1 MAGPWEQFAQPAL
14 LQSPGPWERYRA
26 ENPAVPPPTPQTRDE
41 QLRKSAEEDLAKLRE
56 ENPALYNLNMPGG
69 AETALRGIPVLGGF
83 VDEAKAGVSAGVNAV
98 TGGWAGQPYDEAL
111 AYERARHAMSDAE
124 SPVANT
130 ITKLAGGLATAP
142 VTPVL
147 QAATTLGR
155 IGAGAATGAAYGA
168 GHGFAEGE
176 GGFSERLGTAGEY
189 GAAGA
194 AIGAGLPAVGA
205 AATGAL
211 WAGRQAAPWL
221 AARLPGRAADDV
233 ADSVLSARIERSGA
247 TPQTVQAELQAGQE
261 AARLGPNSQARLPE
275 MIADTSDGMQ
285 RLTGSVYRQGGRA
298 GEIVRDALETRQ
310 RGDPNQISRFASGD
324 TGQRGR
330 IDDALSRALQLR
342 TSASARQTERQ
353 IAADQAREGRR
364 LYDAAR
370 EGSEPFD
377 IQGVIDGVAQR
388 MQDYPPGISGQLQ
401 KAIDLFTQPV
411 KKGAADAEMALMT
424 RLRRLSEDMQEKIA
438 FAKNDQTRERLA
450 RRFAVLM
457 RRGQEDLAT
466 LRSQNA
472 QFTAQRRPVDNIGRF
487 DAAKQELDDMIE
499 AARRG
504 GENNLARLLTGFKN
518 DLLTAVHQPNA
529 AGEPTRNALYQQA
542 RNAWGSAAENREAI
556 ELGRAALREGS
567 EVSIEQFRNLSPG
580 QQIYFRQGFLE
591 SARNA
596 LGNRRSGN
604 DATMPFQT
612 ARVQDLLREII
623 PNSGPRAR
631 SAATAGTF
639 GDRSGRFG
647 EYLTREERMGQ
658 TRNRVLGNSATAQRQ
673 GDDAEFAADAL
684 SRVMMGLRGGTNAIL
699 EVVGAALTRATAYR
713 QDVAEA
719 LARRLV
725 EADPA
730 AQARILQNLQ
740 RQLGPQR
747 FREFTRSL
755 DQVVPVVPGVA
766 GDAEGASEAPTPR
779 DPRFDPPMRLG
790 GPGEDNSD
798 EQSRRD
804 RFIELFGVDP
814 DQSSGD
820 FALETLKN
828 FATEAGPTV
837 AAAAIPAIGPA
848 IRAIPRTV
856 ATAAGALGLT
866 AATSQAGDDASD
878 DPATASARALL
889 NLYSQRESLDTRR
902 AEAERKAAVQERTG
916 RGPKW
921 NEAMDQVQK
930 ITNELAGVDRLIA
943 EEQKRGSPEYQ
954 IEVEKK
960 RKAAEEEQRAKDAAT
975 PTRERYAE
983 IMPYVP
989 VITGAVAMGLGGLLK
1004 ARAISNFNKEVGE
1017 LTKRWLGAVENG
1029 NKALAKGN
1037 KQAAERFATA
1047 AEGIRK
1053 KFDTK
1058 MAKGPGGTKE
1068 ALEAGAGVS
1077 LVGAFAPEEVDFARA
1092 AAGSPLWESLRETVI
1107 TNWDDTLKRAGIS
1120 IGLGMGLGHL
1130 GSLGVKPLLSRP
1142 SPTGYGPETDAIQKG
1157 LTQRA
1162 PRKPKVQL
1170 PPSGK

>member
-388 MQDYPPGISGQLQ
+388 MQDYPPGISGQFQ

-529 AGEPTRNALYQQA
+529 AGDPTRNALYQQA

-567 EVSIEQFRNLSPG
+567 EVSIEQYRNLSPG

-755 DQVVPVVPGVA
+755 DQMVPVVPGVA

-790 GPGEDNSD
+790 GPRPENPAF
-798 EQSRRD
+798 EQTAPRPGD
-804 RFIELFGVDP
+804 APPQAELRNYNP
-814 DQSSGD
+814 SPS
-820 FALETLKN
+820 ES
-828 FATEAGPTV
+828 
-837 AAAAIPAIGPA
+837 AAFNVRQGAEAIGLPSTTA
-848 IRAIPRTV
+848 ERIGSAAGGAVNLLTPLDDV
-856 ATAAGALGLT
+856 SSAVESGTAAD
-866 AATSQAGDDASD
+866 AAMAGF
-878 DPATASARALL
+878 
-889 NLYSQRESLDTRR
+889 SLIP
-902 AEAERKAAVQERTG
+902 G
-916 RGPKW
+916 FRGGK
-921 NEAMDQVQK
+921 
-930 ITNELAGVDRLIA
+930 
-943 EEQKRGSPEYQ
+943 
-954 IEVEKK
+954 
-960 RKAAEEEQRAKDAAT
+960 KAAEAALPALRSEVEGLMSQYRRLTGEARPLPRSVEPVEEQLSGLNDLKTWLTRELEQAGASRPKSPATSVPVTSSAQQEEVLRFIQNNPYTQSIPGRQGFPSKSEQEQLAREFFRAGGEMPAAPWGHTLHSATEDVRRILGEAHAAGKKVSKQAQEAAGNAAKKADAAAKELAT
-975 PTRERYAE
+975 LRQKAE
-983 IMPYVP
+983 L
-989 VITGAVAMGLGGLLK
+989 ADARGGSLDSL
-1004 ARAISNFNKEVGE
+1004 RRQ
-1017 LTKRWLGAVENG
+1017 L
-1029 NKALAKGN
+1029 
-1037 KQAAERFATA
+1037 QAAEKKAKFY
-1047 AEGIRK
+1047 EGEYRNVLDRLEK
-1053 KFDTK
+1053 T
-1058 MAKGPGGTKE
+1058 MGTK
-1068 ALEAGAGVS
+1068 S
-1077 LVGAFAPEEVDFARA
+1077 
-1092 AAGSPLWESLRETVI
+1092 
-1107 TNWDDTLKRAGIS
+1107 
-1120 IGLGMGLGHL
+1120 
-1130 GSLGVKPLLSRP
+1130 
-1142 SPTGYGPETDAIQKG
+1142 
-1157 LTQRA
+1157 
-1162 PRKPKVQL
+1162 
-1170 PPSGK
+1170 

>member
-26 ENPAVPPPTPQTRDE
+26 ENPAVTSPAPPSRDE

-56 ENPALYNLNMPGG
+56 ENPSLYNINMPGG

-130 ITKLAGGLATAP
+130 ITKLAGGLAAAP

-221 AARLPGRAADDV
+221 TARLPGRAADDV
-233 ADSVLSARIERSGA
+233 ADSVLSVRIERSGA
-247 TPQTVQAELQAGQE
+247 TPQTVQTELQAGQE

-342 TSASARQTERQ
+342 TSASARQAERQ

-370 EGSEPFD
+370 QGSEPFD

-388 MQDYPPGISGQLQ
+388 MQEYPPGIAGQLQ

-411 KKGAADAEMALMT
+411 KKGAADAEAALMT
-424 RLRRLSEDMQEKIA
+424 RLRRLSEDMQEKIS
-438 FAKNDQTRERLA
+438 FAKNDQARERLT

-466 LRSQNA
+466 LRSQHA

-504 GENNLARLLTGFKN
+504 GENNLARLLTGLKN
-518 DLLTAVHQPNA
+518 DLLNAVHLPNA
-529 AGEPTRNALYQQA
+529 AGEPTRNVLYQQA

-567 EVSIEQFRNLSPG
+567 EISIEQFRNLSPG

-623 PNSGPRAR
+623 PNSR
-631 SAATAGTF
+631 ATAGTF

-647 EYLTREERMGQ
+647 EYLSREERMGQ

-684 SRVMMGLRGGTNAIL
+684 SRVMMGLRGGTNAII
-699 EVVGAALTRATAYR
+699 EVVGSALTRATAYR

-755 DQVVPVVPGVA
+755 DQMVPVVPGVA
-766 GDAEGASEAPTPR
+766 GDGEGASEAPTGR
-779 DPRFDPPMRLG
+779 DPRFQPPMRLG
-790 GPGEDNSD
+790 GPGSGEGVLGRTAPRPGDAPP
-798 EQSRRD
+798 QA
-804 RFIELFGVDP
+804 ELRSYNP
-814 DQSSGD
+814 SPS
-820 FALETLKN
+820 ES
-828 FATEAGPTV
+828 
-837 AAAAIPAIGPA
+837 AAFNVRQGAEAIG
-848 IRAIPRTV
+848 IPPTTAERIGS
-856 ATAAGALGLT
+856 AAGGAVNLLT
-866 AATSQAGDDASD
+866 PLDDVSNAVESGAASD
-878 DPATASARALL
+878 AALAGF
-889 NLYSQRESLDTRR
+889 SLIPGFRGGK
-902 AEAERKAAVQERTG
+902 KAAQ
-916 RGPKW
+916 
-921 NEAMDQVQK
+921 
-930 ITNELAGVDRLIA
+930 
-943 EEQKRGSPEYQ
+943 
-954 IEVEKK
+954 
-960 RKAAEEEQRAKDAAT
+960 AAEEALPALRNEVSALMERWRSMGGNARPTHDPSAAVPKQVEQLQEMKDWLNQNIQSRLDTSAARAPGTSVPTTSSAQQEEVLRFIQHNPYTQSIPGRQGFPSKAEQEQLAREFFRAGGELPPAPWGRTMESATEDVRRILGEAHAAGRKVSKQAQEAAGNAAKKADDAAKELAT
-975 PTRERYAE
+975 LRQKAE
-983 IMPYVP
+983 L
-989 VITGAVAMGLGGLLK
+989 ADARGGSLDSL
-1004 ARAISNFNKEVGE
+1004 RRQ
-1017 LTKRWLGAVENG
+1017 L
-1029 NKALAKGN
+1029 
-1037 KQAAERFATA
+1037 QAAEKKAKFY
-1047 AEGIRK
+1047 EGEYRK
-1053 KFDTK
+1053 VLDRLEKT
-1058 MAKGPGGTKE
+1058 MGTK
-1068 ALEAGAGVS
+1068 S
-1077 LVGAFAPEEVDFARA
+1077 
-1092 AAGSPLWESLRETVI
+1092 
-1107 TNWDDTLKRAGIS
+1107 
-1120 IGLGMGLGHL
+1120 
-1130 GSLGVKPLLSRP
+1130 
-1142 SPTGYGPETDAIQKG
+1142 
-1157 LTQRA
+1157 
-1162 PRKPKVQL
+1162 
-1170 PPSGK
+1170 